1 MKKSLVFFIA
11 EEIEKEIEATP
22 KWVLWLIIILL
33 LTCLVAIAGPGT
45 VKTNVT
51 LTADYDTNAA
61 SADLSFNLYSTTNI
75 TLPIAQWPVVTNVL
89 YPACMTNGTNVQI
102 VLPISS
108 GPHFY
113 ALTASNW
120 WGESPFSNVTNAV
133 VVTSGNNLRL
143 RSGP

>member
-1 MKKSLVFFIA
+1 VQSLTRTLA
-11 EEIEKEIEATP
+11 
-22 KWVLWLIIILL
+22 ILF

-51 LTADYDTNAA
+51 LIADYDTNAV

-75 TLPIAQWPVVTNVL
+75 ALPVAQWPVVTNVL
-89 YPACMTNGTNVQI
+89 YPACMVNGTNVQI
-102 VLPISS
+102 ILPIQP

-120 WGESPFSNVTNAV
+120 FGESPFSNTTGAV
-133 VVTSGNNLRL
+133 VVVTGNNLRI
-143 RSGP
+143 RPGP